1 MERRGL
7 FSFDSEADLA
17 AVHQALLPAGETV
30 TEELLDVLAYHQE
43 ASEVSVTTELVE
55 TAHEAIFASLLEV
68 YTGDSDEF
76 DAWLRDHPEL
86 EVHLEGHEHAERRA
100 WHPVGPAG
108 AVVAVT
114 FQQEVE
120 AAAEMVRRQAV
131 GRYYRERLDFE

>member
-7 FSFDSEADLA
+7 LSFDSEADLA
-17 AVHQALLPAGETV
+17 EVHQALLPAGETV
-30 TEELLDVLAYHQE
+30 TKELVDALEYHQG
-43 ASEVSVTTELVE
+43 ASEVSVTPELVE

-76 DAWLRDHPEL
+76 EAWLRDHPDL
-86 EVHLEGHEHAERRA
+86 DVHLEGHEHTERRA

-108 AVVAVT
+108 AVLAVT

-120 AAAEMVRRQAV
+120 AAIGMVRRQAV
-131 GRYYRERLDFE
+131 GRYYRERLDDE